1 MIYYTIYV
9 KRLNNGM
16 GYIDVALEDDQ
27 LLKDFEQYL
36 DIGVR
41 PHRSYRLAPMP
52 GTTDGNGL
60 FTIDVAEVTAIT
72 TIFKDKH
79 GEKKAHVDA
88 RKKHDTGSHT
98 RHTTRQSVREP

>member
-16 GYIDVALEDDQ
+16 GYIDVGLEDDQ

-41 PHRSYRLAPMP
+41 PHRSYRLAHA
-52 GTTDGNGL
+52 GTSDGGGL
-60 FTIDVAEVTAIT
+60 FTIDMSEITAIT
-72 TIFKDKH
+72 TIYKDKAT
-79 GEKKAHVDA
+79 GEKLKSHTEHK
-88 RKKHDTGSHT
+88 RKHDTGSHT
-98 RHTTRQSVREP
+98 RHTTR

>member
-16 GYIDVALEDDQ
+16 GYIDVGLEDDQ

-41 PHRSYRLAPMP
+41 PHRSYKLAPTP
-52 GTTDGNGL
+52 GTPDGGGL
-60 FTIDVAEVTAIT
+60 FTIDMAEVTAIT
-72 TIFKDKH
+72 TICKDRVTGDKLKGH
-79 GEKKAHVDA
+79 VEK
-88 RKKHDTGSHT
+88 KKHDTSSHSRHST
-98 RHTTRQSVREP
+98 R

>member
-27 LLKDFEQYL
+27 FLKDFEQYL

-52 GTTDGNGL
+52 GTTDGGGL
-60 FTIDVAEVTAIT
+60 FTIDMSEITAVT
-72 TIFKDKH
+72 TIYKDKTM
-79 GEKKAHVDA
+79 GEKLKFHTESHK
-88 RKKHDTGSHT
+88 RHDTGSHT
-98 RHTTRQSVREP
+98 RPTTR

>member
-27 LLKDFEQYL
+27 FLKDFEQYL

-41 PHRSYRLAPMP
+41 PHRSYRLAPTP
-52 GTTDGNGL
+52 GTTDAGGL
-60 FTIDVAEVTAIT
+60 FTIDMSEITAVTSIY
-72 TIFKDKH
+72 KDKAT
-79 GEKKAHVDA
+79 GEKLLSHTESHK
-88 RKKHDTGSHT
+88 RHDTGSHT
-98 RHTTRQSVREP
+98 RHTTR

>member
-16 GYIDVALEDDQ
+16 GYIDVGLEDDQ

-41 PHRSYRLAPMP
+41 PHRSYRLAPTP
-52 GTTDGNGL
+52 GTQDAGGL
-60 FTIDVAEVTAIT
+60 FTIDMSEITAIT
-72 TIFKDKH
+72 SISKDKAM
-79 GEKKAHVDA
+79 GEKLKTHADA
-88 RKKHDTGSHT
+88 KKKHDTGSHT
-98 RHTTRQSVREP
+98 RHTTR